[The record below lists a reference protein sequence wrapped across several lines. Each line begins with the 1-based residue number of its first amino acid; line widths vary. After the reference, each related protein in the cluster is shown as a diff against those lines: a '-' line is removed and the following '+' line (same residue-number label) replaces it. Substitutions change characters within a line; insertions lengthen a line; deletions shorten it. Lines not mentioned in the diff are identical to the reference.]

1 MNFAKTITMV
11 EQTSYL
17 ELAEKVDV
25 GSIIN
30 KKAFAA
36 AHIYRMLLQLNVD
49 SIKSF
54 TVADADVLEYRVKHD
69 SVFTRKVVQFR
80 HRTMF
85 HKVVGKSEAYHTSGN
100 PLISQEF

>member
-1 MNFAKTITMV
+1 MV

-54 TVADADVLEYRVKHD
+54 TVADADVLE
-69 SVFTRKVVQFR
+69 
-80 HRTMF
+80 
-85 HKVVGKSEAYHTSGN
+85 
-100 PLISQEF
+100 